1 MATDQAQYKQ
11 AKERFLINAL
21 KSHMT
26 FVALEYYRQT
36 YHAPK
41 EKHEP
46 VYAGSFAPFRLR
58 PVSQTEKG

>member
-1 MATDQAQYKQ
+1 MTTDQVQYKQ

-26 FVALEYYRQT
+26 FVALEHYKET
-36 YHAPK
+36 YHTPK

-46 VYAGSFAPFRLR
+46 VYAGSFKPFARF
-58 PVSQTEKG
+58 PSVEENK